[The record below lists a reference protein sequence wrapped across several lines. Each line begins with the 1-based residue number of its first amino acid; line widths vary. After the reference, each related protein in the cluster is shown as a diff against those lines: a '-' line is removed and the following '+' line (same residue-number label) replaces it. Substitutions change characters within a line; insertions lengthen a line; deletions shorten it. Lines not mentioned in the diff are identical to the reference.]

1 MSFFYKKLR
10 TTIILLSFIAF
21 SIFVLDRPLAIFLH
35 QHGGFLYEPAQI
47 FTDFCDWVFQSF
59 VLVWAVFL
67 LAGSILL
74 FMQKNK
80 MYGWVFFITIVV
92 NITASYTTNQ
102 LKSATDRARPS
113 YFFENPNTPDFL
125 NPNIDGD
132 SFPSAH
138 ASFYWSIFLPFAF
151 VFRRYAVFLIIV
163 PLLISAS
170 RMVQGH
176 HYLSDV
182 SASFAISWLLSEVL
196 WVCLTVW
203 NFKPNL
209 PKNNPLPKT

>member
-10 TTIILLSFIAF
+10 TTIILLSFIVF

-35 QHGGFLYEPAQI
+35 NYVYWLYEPAQI
-47 FTDFCDWVFQSF
+47 FTDFCDWVFQSP

-74 FMQKNK
+74 FIQKNK
-80 MYGWVFFITIVV
+80 MYGMVFFIVIVV
-92 NITASYTTNQ
+92 NLIATYTTSQ
-102 LKSATDRARPS
+102 IKTFTDRARPS

-125 NPNIDGD
+125 NPDIDGD

-163 PLLISAS
+163 PLLISIS

-182 SASFAISWLLSEVL
+182 SASLAIVWLLSAVL
-196 WVCLTVW
+196 WACI
-203 NFKPNL
+203 
-209 PKNNPLPKT
+209 PKKS

>member
-1 MSFFYKKLR
+1 MYFFYKTLSK
-10 TTIILLSFIAF
+10 TIILLCFIVF
-21 SIFVLDRPLAIFLH
+21 SIFILDRPLAVFLH
-35 QHGGFLYEPAQI
+35 NYVYWLYEPAQI
-47 FTDFCDWVFQSF
+47 FTNFCDWVFQIP

-67 LAGSILL
+67 LVGSILL

-92 NITASYTTNQ
+92 NITAYYTTNQ

-113 YFFENPNTPDFL
+113 YFFENPNTPDFF
-125 NPNIDGD
+125 NPNISGD
-132 SFPSAH
+132 SFPSGH

-182 SASFAISWLLSEVL
+182 STSFAISWLLCH
-196 WVCLTVW
+196 CLCPIFRFAKV
-203 NFKPNL
+203 K
-209 PKNNPLPKT
+209 